1 MMDVFAYRPLTN
13 GSFIV
18 RNVSPQV
25 KTIKIFNYPIP
36 YGRARNL
43 LRIPGI
49 GEQDIRVSLLKGELQ
64 YKIMAQDIVIISSDV
79 DLIQFNEAQKTFLTN
94 AGISSGMQVAADQL
108 SSSIIEQ
115 QDIVLNGNIDSSNT
129 IFTIPTGFFVYLP
142 PNYKIIVYLNG
153 IKQAIN
159 NDYVLGSF
167 DNGYRSIIMTFPP
180 DPGDIITADY
190 FLRRMS

>member
-1 MMDVFAYRPLTN
+1 MDVFAYRPLTN

-36 YGRARNL
+36 YGQARNL

-49 GEQDIRVSLLKGELQ
+49 GEQDIRASLLKGELQ
-64 YKIMAQDIVIISSDV
+64 YKIMAQDIIIINSDV
-79 DLIQFNEAQKTFLTN
+79 DLMRFNAAQKLFLTN
-94 AGISSGMQVAADQL
+94 AGISSGMRVASDQL
-108 SSSIIEQ
+108 SSSIIER
-115 QDIVLNGNIDSSNT
+115 QDIVLNGNIDSTNT
-129 IFTIPTGFFVYLP
+129 IFTIPTGSFIYLP

-159 NDYVLGSF
+159 NDYVLGTF
-167 DNGYRSIIMTFPP
+167 DNGYQSIVMTFPP

-190 FLRRMS
+190 FLQASS